1 MAIRWGMILV
11 AASAAFPILAGE
23 DLATSAAF
31 GGVHMNT
38 SGRPTVISSQS
49 DMTALAAWPVTYR
62 EGETVTATASDG
74 TTRTLA
80 DNAAASGAAAFAP
93 DAGGLWRLVN
103 SNGETALVGVSWSV
117 FGESWTLDF
126 VTGSRVGMHTIGDG
140 PDRKVKK
147 GDVPPVAY
155 SGDDWCGD
163 VSKSVSVTFT
173 PPTGSGISP
182 TTLQLNG
189 TGATT
194 FTFTEPG
201 RWTVSLTMADGTTRT
216 ATLFVYRAMFVISF
230 T

>member
-1 MAIRWGMILV
+1 MSIRWGIVFV
-11 AASAAFPILAGE
+11 AASMAFPLLADE
-23 DLATSAAF
+23 DLATSAVF
-31 GGVHMNT
+31 GGIRMNT
-38 SGRPTVISSQS
+38 SGLPTVISSQS

-62 EGETVTATASDG
+62 EGDTVTATAPDG

-80 DNAAASGAAAFAP
+80 DNAAASGVAAFAP

-173 PPTGSGISP
+173 PPRGSGISP